1 MMRNMGIAAVTAI
14 GLALPGIAWSG
25 DAVNLMDRQPTE
37 QELIEALTPPQKTR
51 GIKPVGREEELQLPV
66 QEEPIASVDLA
77 VQFELD
83 SAVLTDATKN
93 MLTTLAGAL
102 QSDGLS
108 TFSFMVEGHTDAT
121 GPENYNMSL
130 SERRAEAVVD
140 YLVSQHGV
148 NAAQLSAIG
157 KGEGELLDASNPNDG
172 QNRRVRIRNMNA
184 G

>member
-1 MMRNMGIAAVTAI
+1 MVAVTAI
-14 GLALPGIAWSG
+14 GLLMPGLAWSE

-51 GIKPVGREEELQLPV
+51 GIKPVGREEEVQAPV

-83 SAVLTDATKN
+83 SAVLTDATRS
-93 MLTTLAGAL
+93 MLSTLAGAL

-108 TFSFMVEGHTDAT
+108 TFNFMVEGHTDAT
-121 GPENYNMSL
+121 GPDGYNMSL
-130 SERRAEAVVD
+130 SERRAKAVVD
-140 YLVSQHGV
+140 YLVTQHGV
-148 NAAQLSAIG
+148 NPTQLSAVG
-157 KGEGELLDASNPNDG
+157 KGERELLDASNPDNG
-172 QNRRVRIRNMNA
+172 LNRRVRIRNMNA